1 MRIGKWPC
9 LAATF
14 ALCVLLLQR
23 CGRVEPSPDE
33 VLLTRRYEELH
44 ARTLAAAAA
53 QHGSKCFPWQRA
65 SSPPALLRAR
75 AWCLLEAW
83 HSLGEPGR
91 LALSSR
97 LTLQAANA
105 WPDPAARA
113 ALARGLRRGDRGQL
127 EPAYFG
133 SDGPLQCA
141 AFLTASRQHGNST
154 VACAPG

>member
-1 MRIGKWPC
+1 MMCDADPERVFGYAK
-9 LAATF
+9 
-14 ALCVLLLQR
+14 ALDGAGL
-23 CGRVEPSPDE
+23 GRRSMLDVPP
-33 VLLTRRYEELH
+33 RH
-44 ARTLAAAAA
+44 ALG
-53 QHGSKCFPWQRA
+53 GSGRLGTP
-65 SSPPALLRAR
+65 RAR
-75 AWCLLEAW
+75 
-83 HSLGEPGR
+83 R

-154 VACAPG
+154 AACAPG

>member
-1 MRIGKWPC
+1 MIP
-9 LAATF
+9 LAAR
-14 ALCVLLLQR
+14 Q
-23 CGRVEPSPDE
+23 
-33 VLLTRRYEELH
+33 
-44 ARTLAAAAA
+44 LAACASQSARLVPP
-53 QHGSKCFPWQRA
+53 GSL
-65 SSPPALLRAR
+65 ALPGRAR
-75 AWCLLEAW
+75 
-83 HSLGEPGR
+83 G

-154 VACAPG
+154 AACAPG

>member
-1 MRIGKWPC
+1 MRFSERAPGASWKLGTPWVSPG
-9 LAATF
+9 LGAT
-14 ALCVLLLQR
+14 
-23 CGRVEPSPDE
+23 
-33 VLLTRRYEELH
+33 
-44 ARTLAAAAA
+44 
-53 QHGSKCFPWQRA
+53 
-65 SSPPALLRAR
+65 
-75 AWCLLEAW
+75 
-83 HSLGEPGR
+83 
-91 LALSSR
+91 SSR

-154 VACAPG
+154 AACAPG